1 MTDEINY
8 AEKPARVLLNH
19 IHQISEAVFFH
30 NSGFIIDEYNKPM
43 LDALNNAELG
53 YYNTENNS
61 FQLHN
66 IIINFVSFYK
76 KRKIINNAK
85 MINQILDEIKQSTA
99 DLVQAKIDSP
109 ESVDIL
115 KEEIIEL
122 IISLSNAIYESSY
135 NFAILAMRD
144 LTLFNNL
151 KLRIK
156 RITRHIGVVNEL
168 LAVHGV
174 LSHSEMIKLAV
185 GDKDLEQ
192 TMRSYL
198 MPFFRQSKVD
208 LIDSLGKL
216 EKQLFEWKQE
226 EFYQRQNNMIDA
238 WLKFFQQNPSIDADI
253 DVQDLPDCFYRVSR
267 QNLSSRA
274 DLSNLTDALI
284 EISTVVMKKAETDRQ
299 EAHKKVEEVLEK
311 VVTQKDVLVSIE
323 TPLEIA
329 LNYFFEALTLD
340 KDGYQEL
347 DALSTFEL
355 LSPGCELDY
364 WANSL
369 VSCCRND
376 YSETLDIKFI
386 EEIDPIF
393 NGNSIVTNVIIS
405 RVGG

>member
-1 MTDEINY
+1 
-8 AEKPARVLLNH
+8 
-19 IHQISEAVFFH
+19 
-30 NSGFIIDEYNKPM
+30 
-43 LDALNNAELG
+43 
-53 YYNTENNS
+53 
-61 FQLHN
+61 
-66 IIINFVSFYK
+66 
-76 KRKIINNAK
+76 
-85 MINQILDEIKQSTA
+85 MINQILDEIKQSTT
-99 DLVQAKIDSP
+99 DLVQAKIDTP
-109 ESVDIL
+109 ESVDIFKL
-115 KEEIIEL
+115 EIIDL
-122 IISLSNAIYESSY
+122 IISLSNAIQESSY
-135 NFAILAMRD
+135 NFAVLAMRD

-198 MPFFRQSKVD
+198 MPIFRQSKVD

-238 WLKFFQQNPSIDADI
+238 WLKFCQQSPSIDADV
-253 DVQDLPDCFYRVSR
+253 DVRDLPDSFYRVDS
-267 QNLSSRA
+267 QTMSSRA
-274 DLSNLTDALI
+274 DLSNLTDTLI
-284 EISTVVMKKAETDRQ
+284 EISSVIINKAEVEQQDIQ
-299 EAHKKVEEVLEK
+299 HKSEEILDK
-311 VVTQKDVLVSIE
+311 VVTQQEKLISVE
-323 TPLEIA
+323 TPLEVA
-329 LNYFFEALTLD
+329 LNNFFQALMIE
-340 KDGYQEL
+340 GSEYQVL
-347 DALSTFEL
+347 DALSTFEV

-376 YSETLDIKFI
+376 YSMTLNINFI

>member
-1 MTDEINY
+1 MNDEINF
-8 AEKPARVLLNH
+8 AEKPARVLLNY
-19 IHQISEAVFFH
+19 IHQISEAVYFH
-30 NSGFIIDEYNKPM
+30 NSGFIIDEDNKPM
-43 LDALNNAELG
+43 LDALNSAELG

-66 IIINFVSFYK
+66 IVINFVSFYK

-85 MINQILDEIKQSTA
+85 MINQILDEIKHSTT
-99 DLVQAKIDSP
+99 DLVQAKIDTP

-115 KEEIIEL
+115 KDEIIDQ
-122 IISLSNAIYESSY
+122 IIGLSNAIHESSY

-198 MPFFRQSKVD
+198 MPIFRQSKID

-238 WLKFFQQNPSIDADI
+238 WLKFCRQNPSIDADI
-253 DVQDLPDCFYRVSR
+253 DVQDLPDSFYCVSR

-274 DLSNLTDALI
+274 DLSNLTDTLI
-284 EISTVVMKKAETDRQ
+284 EISTVVMKKAEADQQ
-299 EAHKKVEEVLEK
+299 ETHKKVEDVLEK

-329 LNYFFEALTLD
+329 LNNFFEALTLD
-340 KDGYQEL
+340 KDGYQKL
-347 DALSTFEL
+347 DAMSTFEL

-369 VSCCRND
+369 VSCCRNE
-376 YSETLDIKFI
+376 YAKTLQIKFI

-393 NGNSIVTNVIIS
+393 TGNSTVTNVVIS
-405 RVGG
+405 RIGA